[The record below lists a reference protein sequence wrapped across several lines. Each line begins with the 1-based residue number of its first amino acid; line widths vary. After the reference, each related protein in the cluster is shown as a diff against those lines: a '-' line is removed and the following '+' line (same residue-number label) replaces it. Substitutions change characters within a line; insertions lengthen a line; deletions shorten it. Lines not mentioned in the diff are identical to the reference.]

1 MAKSFLNQ
9 PGLPIGLRNNN
20 PGNLRPGDNWQ
31 GMIGES
37 GGFLQ
42 FQDIS
47 WGIRAMGIDLTTKI
61 RNGYNTIELI
71 IFRWAP
77 PSENDTLAY
86 IAAVV
91 DYTGLS
97 QNKILTADTSTLRRL
112 IRAIMNVELGTNYSA
127 MITDADIN
135 EGLAKID
142 GGIINPGTVGF
153 SVATALFLLALGLLA
168 TMPKMPKS

>member
-9 PGLPIGLRNNN
+9 TGLPIGLRNNN

-31 GMIGES
+31 GMIGEN
-37 GGFLQ
+37 GGFIQ

-61 RNGYNTIELI
+61 KNGYNTIEKI
-71 IFRWAP
+71 ITRWAP
-77 PSENDTLAY
+77 PSENDTHAY
-86 IAAVV
+86 INAVV

-97 QNKILTADTSTLRRL
+97 ATRVLTADSTTLRRL

-135 EGLAKID
+135 EGMAKM
-142 GGIINPGTVGF
+142 GGNNNTGVVGF
-153 SVATALFLLALGLLA
+153 SIASALLLLALGLLV
-168 TMPKMPKS
+168 TMPRMPKS